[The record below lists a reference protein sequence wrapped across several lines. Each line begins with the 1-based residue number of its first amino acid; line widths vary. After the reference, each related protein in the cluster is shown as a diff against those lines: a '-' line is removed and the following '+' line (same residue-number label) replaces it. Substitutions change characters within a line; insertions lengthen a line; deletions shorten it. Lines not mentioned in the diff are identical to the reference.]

1 MVSTRTIRPVRTLV
15 ALVTAALAFPAAA
28 GADELLFF
36 KTPSRNVACLKGTVH
51 QRAYL
56 RCDILSG
63 LRPRPARP
71 RGCNLDWG
79 FGYSLNAT
87 GRAFVTCAADSTNE
101 PGARI
106 IPYGATWKLGPFRCA
121 SRQTGL
127 RCSNS
132 SGHGFFLSRARSYRF

>member
-1 MVSTRTIRPVRTLV
+1 MRTLV
-15 ALVTAALAFPAAA
+15 AVVTAALAFPAAA

-36 KTPSRNVACLKGTVH
+36 KTPSRNVACLKATV
-51 QRAYL
+51 QNRPYL

-63 LRPRPARP
+63 LRPLPARP

-79 FGYSLNAT
+79 FGYTLNRT
-87 GRAFVTCAADSTNE
+87 GRAVVTCAGDSTNE

-106 IPYGATWKLGPFRCA
+106 IPYGATWRLGPFHCA
-121 SRQTGL
+121 SRLTGL
-127 RCSNS
+127 RCSNA

>member
-1 MVSTRTIRPVRTLV
+1 VRTLI
-15 ALVTAALAFPAAA
+15 ALVAAALAFPAAA
-28 GADELLFF
+28 GADQLLFF
-36 KTPSRNVACLKGTVH
+36 KTPSRNVACLKGTV
-51 QRAYL
+51 QRRSYL

-63 LRPRPARP
+63 LRPHPARP

-79 FGYSLNAT
+79 FGYTLNAT
-87 GRAFVTCAADSTNE
+87 GHAVVTCAGDSTNE

-106 IPYGATWKLGPFRCA
+106 IPYGATWKLGPFRCT

-127 RCSNS
+127 RCANA

>member
-1 MVSTRTIRPVRTLV
+1 MRTFVALV
-15 ALVTAALAFPAAA
+15 ALALALPAAA
-28 GADELLFF
+28 GADQLVFF
-36 KTPSRNVACLKGTVH
+36 KTPSRNVACLKATAQ

-79 FGYSLNAT
+79 FGFTLGAT
-87 GRAFVTCAADSTNE
+87 GRAVVTCAGDSTNE

-121 SRQTGL
+121 SRQVGL
-127 RCSNS
+127 RCTNA
-132 SGHGFFLSRARSYRF
+132 SGHGFFLSRERSYRF